1 MSAREAIIEGVD
13 SEPFRSLLLRL
24 AKSNAGVR
32 FLNKLSYPRAV
43 FSSFDEA
50 WVAARKTAYAG
61 HDHPDYIKLHLEL
74 SKTLR
79 PSDYAALYWI
89 SRICSRE
96 IKVFD
101 FGGHVGNLFYSYLDY
116 LMDTSNS
123 VKWTVFDLPKT
134 VTAGQE
140 LARQRG
146 AHGLKFTTSLAQYSC
161 DQVLL
166 ISGAFHYWEKSIA
179 EFVSQFPELPDHILI
194 NRTPVCDTA
203 PAFFTVQDN
212 GSYAVPCVVR
222 SLDQIVSAFSAAG
235 YALIDRWKAPELRMR
250 MPLFP
255 GLNVPN
261 YSGFYFSTQKQR
273 IQSSCRPSF

>member
-1 MSAREAIIEGVD
+1 MSVREAIIEELS
-13 SEPFRSLLLRL
+13 SEPFRSLLIRL
-24 AKSNAGVR
+24 AQSNAGVN

-43 FSSFDEA
+43 LSSFDEA

-61 HDHPDYIKLHLEL
+61 HDHPDSIKLHLEL

-89 SRICSRE
+89 NRICSRE
-96 IKVFD
+96 IRVFD

-116 LMDTSNS
+116 LLDTSDS

-140 LARQRG
+140 LAQQRG
-146 AHGLKFTTSLAQYSC
+146 ACGLRFTTSLAQYSR

-179 EFVSQFPELPDHILI
+179 EFVSQFPELPDHVVI
-194 NRTPVCDTA
+194 NRTPVRDQ
-203 PAFFTVQDN
+203 PPSFFTVQEN
-212 GSYAVPCVVR
+212 ASYAVPCVVR
-222 SLDQIVSAFSAAG
+222 SLDEIVGAFSASG

-255 GLNVPN
+255 GLNVPY

-273 IQSSCRPSF
+273 IQSSCRP

>member
-1 MSAREAIIEGVD
+1 MSAREAVIEVAG
-13 SEPFRSLLLRL
+13 SEPFRSLLIRL
-24 AKSNAGVR
+24 AQSNAGVT
-32 FLNKLSYPRAV
+32 FLNKLSYPRAM

-50 WVAARKTAYAG
+50 WFAARKTAYAG

-89 SRICSRE
+89 HRICSRD
-96 IKVFD
+96 IRVFD
-101 FGGHVGNLFYSYLDY
+101 FGGHVGNLFYSYLNY
-116 LMDTSNS
+116 LVDISDS

-134 VTAGQE
+134 VTAGRE
-140 LARQRG
+140 LAREKGTQNLG
-146 AHGLKFTTSLAQYSC
+146 FTTSLAEYSR

-179 EFVSQFPELPDHILI
+179 EFVNQFPEPPEHIVI
-194 NRTPVCDTA
+194 NRTPVRDQA

-212 GSYAVPCVVR
+212 GSYAVPCIVR
-222 SLDQIVSAFSAAG
+222 SVNEVVSQFSALG
-235 YALIDRWKAPELRMR
+235 YALIDRWNALELRLR

-255 GLNVPN
+255 GLNVPY
-261 YSGFYFSTQKQR
+261 YSGFYFSTNERR
-273 IQSSCRPSF
+273 IQTSCSL